1 MIETAAFKTRA
12 RTIDHLGREQIA
24 DCPTAISELWK
35 NAYDAYAREVALHIF
50 DGEVPI
56 AAIVDDGHGMSREE
70 FIEKWLVVGT
80 ESKAS
85 NTVTPESD
93 RNGLPFR
100 PKQGQKGIGRLSSAN
115 LGSLLLLISKRIDH
129 PFVAALID
137 WRLFENPFLYLQ
149 DIEIPII
156 EFFDKDELLS
166 QLPVM
171 FDRLMGNLWG
181 DGRDLARDQR
191 IAAAWLSFDQLEKSE
206 DKPLTREAIE
216 QVLIA
221 AVFETRHL
229 QQWPVWNG
237 TKTHGTVLLMA
248 GISFDLEAQ
257 LDNRTTLDKE
267 TTAKQA
273 KDQLHQTLS
282 NFTDPFVDPIE
293 IQEGY
298 AAEDFHFS
306 VIRWEGLLSY
316 PIISDEREFDLR
328 NLEDLEHIIDGT
340 VDTIGIFRG
349 RVRAFGQWLDGE
361 IQILPPKDLN
371 IPTRSDSK
379 VGLFHIRLGSYEG
392 EQIKTTL
399 SPEVWSKLKAQS
411 ERYGGFMVFRN
422 GLRVMPYGRED
433 NDFFEIEKRRSQ
445 HAGREFWANRRTFG
459 RVALTREDNPNLK
472 DKAGREGIIDNKA
485 AKVFRDIVENILRT
499 AALRFFGTDAEIRK
513 QLLPVVQENNA
524 KAKVDEAQKKVK
536 TRKRKEF
543 RKNLQEFSPKLHNT
557 LYELQEL
564 AEQAKSGLP
573 DDESEILALRERVG
587 SLKNN
592 VKELSLGTPP
602 NTLGTLEEAFKD
614 YRRESREVTEL
625 CLQLNDTLI
634 KKLEILKPKS
644 PSETAYS
651 ELNRN
656 AAFLHKRLRK
666 WGQESKEILNAELQ
680 RINQLTNERN
690 KAYHLEMLPHLED
703 LEHQRISLTQVLDEL
718 DRERDRQDRK
728 NAEVFEPYISVLKS
742 LQESIDVETLISF
755 TLDES
760 TELKQEL
767 ERLNSLAQLGITVE
781 FIGHE
786 IEGLDMT
793 ISRGLREMP
802 DQTKLTSA
810 YAAVKLAHEML
821 TDRLRFLSPL
831 KLSGEKIKTWLSG
844 DKILEYIHSFMGKNL
859 AHRNISL
866 EATQEFKNFSV
877 YEQPARIY
885 PVFLNLINNA
895 AYWVSQ
901 SGSDSKTILL
911 DIIDGKVVV
920 ADDGPGVEEDDLKH
934 LFSLF
939 FTRKLRGGRGVGL
952 YLCRANLAAGGHTID
967 YIKDGDLKRLP
978 GANFMIDFKG
988 AKYGEV

>member
-56 AAIVDDGHGMSREE
+56 AAIVDDGHGMSRAE

-85 NTVTPESD
+85 GTETTESD

-129 PFVAALID
+129 PFVVALID

-149 DIEIPII
+149 DIEVPLI
-156 EFFDKDELLS
+156 EFFDKEELLP
-166 QLPVM
+166 QLPTM
-171 FDRLMGNLWG
+171 FDRLMGNLLG
-181 DGRDLARDQR
+181 DGRDIARDQR
-191 IAAAWLSFDQLEKSE
+191 IKAAWLSFDQLEQSE
-206 DKPLTREAIE
+206 NKPLTREAIE

-221 AVFETRHL
+221 TVFEPRHI
-229 QQWPVWNG
+229 QQWPVWND
-237 TKTHGTVLLMA
+237 KSTHGTALLI
-248 GISFDLEAQ
+248 GNISFDLEAHLNSRVA
-257 LDNRTTLDKE
+257 LDE
-267 TTAKQA
+267 ESTANQA
-273 KDQLHQTLS
+273 KDRLFQTLH
-282 NFTDPFVDPIE
+282 NFTDPFVDPVE
-293 IQEGY
+293 ISEGY
-298 AAEDFHFS
+298 AAEDFHVS
-306 VIRWEGLLSY
+306 VTAWEGLLSR

-328 NLEDLEHIIDGT
+328 NLEELEHIIDGT
-340 VDTIGIFRG
+340 VDASGIFRG
-349 RVRAFGQWLDGE
+349 SVRAFGRWLDDE
-361 IQILPPKDLN
+361 IQIIPK
-371 IPTRSDSK
+371 IKVSTRSDSK
-379 VGLFHIRLGSYEG
+379 VGPFHIRLGSYER
-392 EQIKTTL
+392 EADKSTH
-399 SPEVWSKLKAQS
+399 SDEVLVKLRELS
-411 ERYGGFMVFRN
+411 ERYSGFMIFRN
-422 GLRVMPYGRED
+422 GLRVTPYGRED
-433 NDFFEIEKRRSQ
+433 SDFFEIEKRRSM
-445 HAGREFWANRRTFG
+445 HAGREFWSHRRIFG
-459 RVALTREDNPNLK
+459 RIALTREDNLNLK

-485 AKVFRDIVENILRT
+485 AKVFRDLVENILTT
-499 AALRFFGTDAEIRK
+499 AARRYFGTDAEIRK
-513 QLLPVVQENNA
+513 QLLPLVQEENTKA
-524 KAKVDEAQKKVK
+524 KAEEAQKKVK
-536 TRKRKEF
+536 ARKRKEF
-543 RKNLQEFSPKLHNT
+543 RKNLQQFSPKLHNT
-557 LYELQEL
+557 LHELQTL

-573 DDESEILALRERVG
+573 DDEAKILALREQVSG
-587 SLKNN
+587 LKND
-592 VKELSLGTPP
+592 VKELSLGAPP
-602 NTLGTLEEAFKD
+602 SSLGTLEEAYKE
-614 YRRESREVTEL
+614 YRRESREVAEL
-625 CLQLNDTLI
+625 CAQLNDTLI
-634 KKLEILKPKS
+634 KKLEVIKPKS

-656 AAFLHKRLRK
+656 AAFLHNRLRK
-666 WGQESKEILNAELQ
+666 WSQEAREILNAELQ
-680 RINQLTNERN
+680 RINQLTDERN
-690 KAYHLEMLPHLED
+690 KAYHLEMLPRLED
-703 LEHQRISLTQVLDEL
+703 LEYQRISLAQVLDEL

-755 TLDES
+755 TMDES

-802 DQTKLTSA
+802 EQAKLTSA

-831 KLSGEKIKTWLSG
+831 KLSGEKIKMWLSG

-859 AHRNISL
+859 THRNISL
-866 EATQEFKNFSV
+866 EATQTFKNFSV

-952 YLCRANLAAGGHTID
+952 YLCRANLARGGHTID
-967 YIKDGDLKRLP
+967 YIKDGNLKKLP
-978 GANFMIDFKG
+978 GANFIIDFKG
-988 AKYGEV
+988 AKYE

>member
-56 AAIVDDGHGMSREE
+56 AAIVDDGHGMSSAE

-85 NTVTPESD
+85 GTKTPESD

-115 LGSLLLLISKRIDH
+115 LGSLLLLVSKRKDQ

-149 DIEIPII
+149 DIEVPLI
-156 EFFDKDELLS
+156 EFFDKNELLQ
-166 QLPVM
+166 QLPIM
-171 FDRLMGNLWG
+171 FDRLMGNLRG
-181 DGRDLARDQR
+181 DGLDPARDQR
-191 IAAAWLSFDQLEKSE
+191 INAAWLSFDQLEQSE

-216 QVLIA
+216 QVLISA
-221 AVFETRHL
+221 TFETRHL
-229 QQWPVWNG
+229 QQWPVWSE
-237 TKTHGTVLLMA
+237 KAAHGTALLI
-248 GISFDLEAQ
+248 GNISFDLEAQ
-257 LDNRTTLDKE
+257 LDNHAALDEKN
-267 TTAKQA
+267 TANQA
-273 KDQLHQTLS
+273 KDRLFQTLQ
-282 NFTDPFVDPIE
+282 NFTDPYVDPTE

-306 VIRWEGLLSY
+306 VTAWEGLLSR

-328 NLEDLEHIIDGT
+328 NLEELEHIVEGT
-340 VDTIGIFRG
+340 VDTAGIFKG

-361 IQILPPKDLN
+361 IQILPPKDLKV
-371 IPTRSDSK
+371 PTRSDFK
-379 VGLFHIRLGSYEG
+379 VGAFHIRLGSYER
-392 EQIKTTL
+392 EQSNTTL
-399 SPEVWSKLKAQS
+399 HSEIWSKLKIQS
-411 ERYGGFMVFRN
+411 KKYGGFLVYRN

-433 NDFFEIEKRRSQ
+433 NDFFEIEKRRALN
-445 HAGREFWANRRTFG
+445 AGREFWVTKGSFG

-485 AKVFRDIVENILRT
+485 AKVFKYLVENILMT
-499 AALRFFGTDAEIRK
+499 AARRYFGSSAEIR
-513 QLLPVVQENNA
+513 QHQLPVIQENNTKA
-524 KAKVDEAQKKVK
+524 KAEEAQKKVK
-536 TRKRKEF
+536 ARKRKEF
-543 RKNLQEFSPKLHNT
+543 RKNLQEFSPKLNNILH
-557 LYELQEL
+557 ELQTL

-573 DDESEILALRERVG
+573 DDEAEILTLRERVS

-592 VKELSLGTPP
+592 VKEISLGTPP

-614 YRRESREVTEL
+614 YRRDSREISEL

-666 WGQESKEILNAELQ
+666 WSQEAKEILNAELQ
-680 RINQLTNERN
+680 RINQLTDERN
-690 KAYHLEMLPHLED
+690 KAYHLEMLPRLED

-802 DQTKLTSA
+802 EQTKLTSA

-831 KLSGEKIKTWLSG
+831 KLSGEKIKMWLSG
-844 DKILEYIHSFMGKNL
+844 DKIFEYIHSFMGKNL

-866 EATQEFKNFSV
+866 EATQAFKNFSV

-901 SGSDSKTILL
+901 SNSDSKTVLL
-911 DIIDGKVVV
+911 DVVDGKVVV

-978 GANFMIDFKG
+978 GANFIIDFKG

>member
-56 AAIVDDGHGMSREE
+56 AAIVDDGHGMSKAE

-93 RNGLPFR
+93 RDGLPFR

-115 LGSLLLLISKRIDH
+115 LGSLLLLISKRIDQ
-129 PFVAALID
+129 PFVASLID

-149 DIEIPII
+149 DIEIPVI
-156 EFFDKDELLS
+156 EFFDKNELLQ
-166 QLPVM
+166 QLPIM
-171 FDRLMGNLWG
+171 FDRLMGNLAG
-181 DGRDLARDQR
+181 DGRDSTRDQR
-191 IAAAWLSFDQLEKSE
+191 IKAAWLSFDQVEQAE
-206 DKPLTREAIE
+206 NKPLTREAIE

-221 AVFETRHL
+221 TTFETRHL
-229 QQWPVWNG
+229 QKWLVWNG
-237 TKTHGTVLLMA
+237 TKIKGTALFIGNV
-248 GISFDLEAQ
+248 SFDLEAQ
-257 LDNRTTLDKE
+257 LDGRDEENVGI
-267 TTAKQA
+267 QA
-273 KDQLHQTLS
+273 KNRLHQTLS
-282 NFTDPFVDPIE
+282 NFTDPFVDNKE
-293 IQEGY
+293 AQEGY
-298 AAEDFHFS
+298 AAENFQYS
-306 VIRWEGLLSY
+306 VIAWSGGNDR
-316 PIISDEREFDLR
+316 PIISPESEFDL
-328 NLEDLEHIIDGT
+328 NMLEGLEHILDGY
-340 VDTIGIFRG
+340 VDEMGCFRG
-349 RVRAFGQWLDGE
+349 LVKVLGKWQDGE
-361 IQILPPKDLN
+361 ITIISNTK
-371 IPTRSDSK
+371 IPQRENSK
-379 VGLFHIRLGSYEG
+379 VGPFRIRLGTF
-392 EQIKTTL
+392 EQIA
-399 SPEVWSKLKAQS
+399 SSSSHPSEIHSKYDEQVKKYAGLMI
-411 ERYGGFMVFRN
+411 YRN
-422 GLRVMPYGRED
+422 GLRVLPFGRED
-433 NDFFEIEKRRSQ
+433 NDYFEIEHRRSK
-445 HAGREFWANRRTFG
+445 HAGREFWSNRRLFG
-459 RVALTREDNPNLK
+459 RVALRRDENPNLR
-472 DKAGREGIIDNKA
+472 DKAGREGIIDNTA
-485 AKVFRDIVENILRT
+485 AKVFRDIVENILMTSARRYFSLET
-499 AALRFFGTDAEIRK
+499 GVRGI
-513 QLLPVVQENNA
+513 LLPEVKEMRA
-524 KAKVDEAQKKVK
+524 KEKADEAQKKVK
-536 TRKRKEF
+536 ARKRKEF

-557 LYELQEL
+557 LDELQVL
-564 AEQAKSGLP
+564 AEQAKLGLP
-573 DDESEILALRERVG
+573 DDEAEIFALRERVG
-587 SLKNN
+587 TLKNN
-592 VKELSLGTPP
+592 AKELALGTPP

-614 YRRESREVTEL
+614 YRRESREVAEL

-666 WGQESKEILNAELQ
+666 WGQEAKEILNAELQ
-680 RINQLTNERN
+680 RINQLTDERN
-690 KAYHLEMLPHLED
+690 KAYHLEMLPRLED
-703 LEHQRISLTQVLDEL
+703 LEHQRISLTEVLDEL

-728 NAEVFEPYISVLKS
+728 NSEVFEPYISVLKS

-802 DQTKLTSA
+802 DSIKEANA
-810 YAAVKLAHEML
+810 YVAVKTAHESL
-821 TDRLRFLSPL
+821 IDRLRFLSPL
-831 KLSGEKIKTWLSG
+831 KLSGEKIKVWLRG
-844 DKILEYIHSFMGKNL
+844 EKIIEYIQGFMGDNL
-859 AHRNISL
+859 AQRNISL
-866 EATQEFKNFSV
+866 EATQAFKNFSV

-885 PVFLNLINNA
+885 PVFINLLNNA

-901 SGSDSKTILL
+901 SGSDSKKILL
-911 DIIDGKVVV
+911 DIVDGKVVV

-967 YIKDGDLKRLP
+967 YIKDGNLKRLP

-988 AKYGEV
+988 AKYE

>member
-50 DGEVPI
+50 DGDVPI
-56 AAIVDDGHGMSREE
+56 TAIVDDGHGMSRTD

-85 NTVTPESD
+85 GTETPESD

-115 LGSLLLLISKRIDH
+115 LGSLLLLISKRIDQ
-129 PFVAALID
+129 PFVATLID

-149 DIEIPII
+149 DIEVPII
-156 EFFDKDELLS
+156 DFFDKNELLQ
-166 QLPVM
+166 QLPIM
-171 FDRLMGNLWG
+171 FDRLMGNLVG
-181 DGRDLARDQR
+181 DGRDPTRDQR
-191 IAAAWLSFDQLEKSE
+191 IKAAWLSFDQVEQAE
-206 DKPLTREAIE
+206 NKPLTREAIE
-216 QVLIA
+216 QVLITTT
-221 AVFETRHL
+221 FETRHL
-229 QQWPVWNG
+229 QQWPVWND
-237 TKTHGTVLLMA
+237 KATHGTALLI
-248 GISFDLEAQ
+248 GNISFDLEAQ
-257 LDNRTTLDKE
+257 LNSRVALDE
-267 TTAKQA
+267 ESTANQA
-273 KDQLHQTLS
+273 KDRLFQTLQ
-282 NFTDPFVDPIE
+282 NFTDPYVDPTE

-306 VIRWEGLLSY
+306 VTAWEGLLSR

-328 NLEDLEHIIDGT
+328 NLEELEHIVDGT
-340 VDTIGIFRG
+340 VDTVGIFKG

-361 IQILPPKDLN
+361 IQILPPKDLKV
-371 IPTRSDSK
+371 PTRSDYK
-379 VGLFHIRLGSYEG
+379 VGAFHIRLGSYER
-392 EQIKTTL
+392 EQSNTTL
-399 SPEVWSKLKAQS
+399 HSEIWSKLKIQS
-411 ERYGGFMVFRN
+411 KKYGGFLVYRN

-433 NDFFEIEKRRSQ
+433 NDFFEIEKRRALN
-445 HAGREFWANRRTFG
+445 AGREFWVTKGSFG
-459 RVALTREDNPNLK
+459 RVALTREGNPNLK

-485 AKVFRDIVENILRT
+485 AKVFKYLVENILMT
-499 AALRFFGTDAEIRK
+499 AARRYFGSSAEIR
-513 QLLPVVQENNA
+513 QHQLPVIQENNSKA
-524 KAKVDEAQKKVK
+524 KAEEAQKKVK
-536 TRKRKEF
+536 ARKHKEF
-543 RKNLQEFSPKLHNT
+543 RRNLQEFSPKLSNILH
-557 LYELQEL
+557 ELQTF

-573 DDESEILALRERVG
+573 DDEAEILALRDRVS

-614 YRRESREVTEL
+614 YRRDSREISEL
-625 CLQLNDTLI
+625 CLQLNNTLI

-656 AAFLHKRLRK
+656 ATFLHKRLRK
-666 WGQESKEILNAELQ
+666 WSQEAKEILNAELQ
-680 RINQLTNERN
+680 RINQLTDERN
-690 KAYHLEMLPHLED
+690 KAYHLEMLPRMED

-802 DQTKLTSA
+802 ESIKATSA
-810 YAAVKLAHEML
+810 YIAVKTAHESL
-821 TDRLRFLSPL
+821 ADRLRFLSPL
-831 KLSGEKIKTWLSG
+831 KLSGEKIKTWLTG
-844 DKILEYIHSFMGKNL
+844 DKLIDYIQGFMGGNL
-859 AHRNISL
+859 ADRKIIF
-866 EATQEFKNFSV
+866 EATPSFRRFSV
-877 YEQPARIY
+877 YEQPARLY
-885 PVFLNLINNA
+885 PVFINLVNNS

-901 SGSDSKTILL
+901 SDAEPKKILL
-911 DIIDGKVVV
+911 DIADGKVII
-920 ADDGPGVEEDDLKH
+920 ADNGPGVEEDDLKH

-952 YLCRANLAAGGHTID
+952 YLCRANLAVGGHTID
-967 YIKDGDLKRLP
+967 YIQDGNLKKLP
-978 GANFMIDFKG
+978 GANFIIDFKG
-988 AKYGEV
+988 AKYE

>member
-24 DCPTAISELWK
+24 DCPTAVSELWK

-93 RNGLPFR
+93 RNDLPLR

-115 LGSLLLLISKRIDH
+115 LGSLLLLISKRIDR

-156 EFFDKDELLS
+156 EFFDKNELLS

-191 IAAAWLSFDQLEKSE
+191 IAAAWLSFDQLEQSE

-229 QQWPVWNG
+229 LQWPVWSG
-237 TKTHGTVLLMA
+237 IKTHGTALLI
-248 GISFDLEAQ
+248 GNISFDLEAQ
-257 LDNRTTLDKE
+257 LDGRVALNE
-267 TTAKQA
+267 ENTAKQA
-273 KDQLHQTLS
+273 KERLFETLQ
-282 NFTDPFVDPIE
+282 NFTDPFVDQAE
-293 IQEGY
+293 IAEGY

-306 VIRWEGLLSY
+306 VTAWEGLLSR

-328 NLEDLEHIIDGT
+328 NLEELEHIIDGT
-340 VDTIGIFRG
+340 VDTVGIFRG

-361 IQILPPKDLN
+361 IQILPPKDLKVT
-371 IPTRSDSK
+371 TRSDSK
-379 VGLFHIRLGSYEG
+379 VGAFHIRLGTFERDQVNS
-392 EQIKTTL
+392 TL
-399 SPEVWSKLKAQS
+399 HAEIWSQLKGKS
-411 ERYGGFMVFRN
+411 EKYGGFLVYRN

-433 NDFFEIEKRRSQ
+433 NDFFEIEKRRALN
-445 HAGREFWANRRTFG
+445 AGREFWVTRSSFG

-485 AKVFRDIVENILRT
+485 AKAFKYLVVNILKT
-499 AALRFFGTDAEIRK
+499 AARRYFGSSAEIRQQ
-513 QLLPVVQENNA
+513 QLPLIKEENT

-536 TRKRKEF
+536 ARKRKEF
-543 RKNLQEFSPKLHNT
+543 RKNLQDFSPKLRKSLNV
-557 LYELQEL
+557 LQQL
-564 AEQAKSGLP
+564 AEHARIGLP
-573 DDESEILALRERVG
+573 DDETEILALREQVSGLTTDVR
-587 SLKNN
+587 
-592 VKELSLGTPP
+592 ELSLGPP
-602 NTLGTLEEAFKD
+602 PSSLGTLEDAYKEH
-614 YRRESREVTEL
+614 RRDSREVAEL
-625 CLQLNDTLI
+625 LVQLNDTLV

-656 AAFLHKRLRK
+656 AAFLHNRLRK
-666 WGQESKEILNAELQ
+666 WSLEAKDILNSEIQ
-680 RINQLTNERN
+680 RISQLTDERN
-690 KAYHLEMLPHLED
+690 KSYHLEMLPRLED
-703 LEHQRISLTQVLDEL
+703 LEHQRSSLTQVLDDL

-742 LQESIDVETLISF
+742 LQESIDVETMISF

-802 DQTKLTSA
+802 EQIKATQA
-810 YAAVKLAHEML
+810 YVAVKTAHEAL

-831 KLSGEKIKTWLSG
+831 KLSGEKVKVWLNG
-844 DKILEYIHSFMGKNL
+844 NKLVEYIQGFMGDNL
-859 AHRNISL
+859 AHRNVVL
-866 EATQEFKNFSV
+866 EATPAFRNFSI

-885 PVFLNLINNA
+885 PVFLNLVNNA

-901 SGSDSKTILL
+901 TGEDSKRILL
-911 DIIDGKVVV
+911 DIVDGKVVV
-920 ADDGPGVEEDDLKH
+920 ADNGPGVEEDDLKQ

-967 YIKDGDLKRLP
+967 YIKDGDLKKLP
-978 GANFMIDFKG
+978 GANFIIDFKG
-988 AKYGEV
+988 AKYE

>member
-24 DCPTAISELWK
+24 DCPTAVSELWK

-115 LGSLLLLISKRIDH
+115 LGSLLLLISKRIDQ

-137 WRLFENPFLYLQ
+137 WRLFENPYLYLQ

-156 EFFDKDELLS
+156 EFFDKNELLE
-166 QLPVM
+166 QLPIM

-191 IAAAWLSFDQLEKSE
+191 IKAAWASFDQLEQSE
-206 DKPLTREAIE
+206 NKPLTQKAIE

-229 QQWPVWNG
+229 QQWPVWNDA
-237 TKTHGTVLLMA
+237 KTHGTVLLMA

-257 LDNRTTLDKE
+257 LDGRISLDE
-267 TTAKQA
+267 ESSAKQA
-273 KDQLHQTLS
+273 QDRLHQTLS
-282 NFTDPFVDPIE
+282 NFTDPFVDLAEIE
-293 IQEGY
+293 DGY

-306 VIRWEGLLSY
+306 VTGWEGLLSR

-328 NLEDLEHIIDGT
+328 NLEELEHIIDGT
-340 VDTIGIFRG
+340 VDANGIFRG

-361 IQILPPKDLN
+361 IQILPKVKVT
-371 IPTRSDSK
+371 TRSDSK

-485 AKVFRDIVENILRT
+485 AKIFRDIVENILRT
-499 AALRFFGTDAEIRK
+499 AALRFFGTDAQIRK
-513 QLLPVVQENNA
+513 QLLPEVQENNA
-524 KAKVDEAQKKVK
+524 KAKADEAQKKVK
-536 TRKRKEF
+536 ARKRKEF
-543 RKNLQEFSPKLHNT
+543 RKNLQDFSPKLRKSLNV
-557 LYELQEL
+557 LQQL
-564 AEQAKSGLP
+564 SEQARLGLS
-573 DDESEILALRERVG
+573 DDETEILAFREQVSG
-587 SLKNN
+587 LKNN
-592 VKELSLGTPP
+592 IQELSLGPSP
-602 NTLGTLEEAFKD
+602 SSLGTLEDAYKEYRRD
-614 YRRESREVTEL
+614 YREAAEL
-625 CLQLNDTLI
+625 LLQLNDTLI

-644 PSETAYS
+644 ASESAYS

-666 WGQESKEILNAELQ
+666 WSQEAKEILNSELQ
-680 RINQLTNERN
+680 RISQLTDERN
-690 KAYHLEMLPHLED
+690 KSYHLEMLPRLDD

-718 DRERDRQDRK
+718 DREHDRQDRK

-742 LQESIDVETLISF
+742 LQESIDIETMISF
-755 TLDES
+755 TLEES
-760 TELKQEL
+760 SVLNKKL
-767 ERLNSLAQLGITVE
+767 EELNSLAQLGITVE

-802 DQTKLTSA
+802 DQIKTTQA
-810 YAAVKLAHEML
+810 YEAVKTAHEAL

-831 KLSGEKIKTWLSG
+831 KLSGEKIKMWLSG
-844 DKILEYIHSFMGKNL
+844 NKLVEYIDNFMGDNL
-859 AHRNISL
+859 AHRNIVL
-866 EATQEFKNFSV
+866 EATPAFRNFSI

-885 PVFLNLINNA
+885 PVFINLLNNA
-895 AYWVSQ
+895 TYWVCQ
-901 SGSDSKTILL
+901 TGANSKRIVL
-911 DIIDGKVVV
+911 DIVDGKVVI
-920 ADDGPGVEEDDLKH
+920 ADDGPGVEEDDIKH
-934 LFSLF
+934 LFTLF

-967 YIKDGDLKRLP
+967 YIKDGNLKRLP
-978 GANFMIDFKG
+978 GANFIIDFKG
-988 AKYGEV
+988 AKYE

>member
-24 DCPTAISELWK
+24 DCPTAVSELWK

-85 NTVTPESD
+85 NTITPESD

-115 LGSLLLLISKRIDH
+115 LGSLLLLISKRIDQ

-156 EFFDKDELLS
+156 EFFDKDELLE

-191 IAAAWLSFDQLEKSE
+191 INAAWVSFDKLEESE
-206 DKPLTREAIE
+206 GKPLTREAIE

-229 QQWPVWNG
+229 QQWPVWSG
-237 TKTHGTVLLMA
+237 AKRHGTALLI
-248 GISFDLEAQ
+248 GNISFDLEAQ
-257 LDNRTTLDKE
+257 LDGRGE
-267 TTAKQA
+267 ESAGIQA
-273 KDQLHQTLS
+273 KNRLHQTLS
-282 NFTDPFVDPIE
+282 NFTDPFVNHE
-293 IQEGY
+293 EAKEGY
-298 AAEDFHFS
+298 AAENFQYS
-306 VIRWEGLLSY
+306 VTAWSGGRCS
-316 PIISDEREFDLR
+316 PIISDESEFDL
-328 NLEDLEHIIDGT
+328 NMLEGLEHVLDGH
-340 VDTIGIFRG
+340 VDEMGCFRG
-349 RVRAFGQWLDGE
+349 RVKVLGKWQDGE
-361 IQILPPKDLN
+361 ITIISNTK
-371 IPTRSDSK
+371 IPQRANSK
-379 VGLFHIRLGSYEG
+379 VGPFRIRLGTF
-392 EQIKTTL
+392 EQIA
-399 SPEVWSKLKAQS
+399 SSSSHPPEIHTKYDEQVKKYAGLMI
-411 ERYGGFMVFRN
+411 YRN
-422 GLRVMPYGRED
+422 GLRVLPFGRED
-433 NDFFEIEKRRSQ
+433 NDYFEIEHRRSR
-445 HAGREFWANRRTFG
+445 HAGREFWSNRRLFG
-459 RVALTREDNPNLK
+459 RVALRRIENPNLR
-472 DKAGREGIIDNKA
+472 DKAGREGIIDNTA
-485 AKVFRDIVENILRT
+485 AKVFRDIVENILKTSSR
-499 AALRFFGTDAEIRK
+499 RFFSLETGIRGVLLPEVKEIR
-513 QLLPVVQENNA
+513 A
-524 KAKVDEAQKKVK
+524 KAKADEAQKKVK
-536 TRKRKEF
+536 ARKRKEF
-543 RKNLQEFSPKLHNT
+543 RKNLQDFSPKLHHSLN
-557 LYELQEL
+557 ELQNL
-564 AEQAKSGLP
+564 AEQARLGLP
-573 DDESEILALRERVG
+573 DDETEILAIRERVSG
-587 SLKNN
+587 LRNN
-592 VKELSLGTPP
+592 VRELSLGPP
-602 NTLGTLEEAFKD
+602 PSSLGTLEDSYKD
-614 YRRESREVTEL
+614 YRRDSREVAEL
-625 CLQLNDTLI
+625 LVQLNDTLI

-656 AAFLHKRLRK
+656 AAFLHNRLRK
-666 WGQESKEILNAELQ
+666 WNQEAKEILSSELQ
-680 RINQLTNERN
+680 RISELIDERN
-690 KAYHLEMLPHLED
+690 KSYHREMLPRLED

-742 LQESIDVETLISF
+742 LQESIDIESMISF
-755 TLDES
+755 TLEES
-760 TELKQEL
+760 TVLNKKL
-767 ERLNSLAQLGITVE
+767 EELNSLAQLGITVE

-802 DQTKLTSA
+802 DQIKTTQA
-810 YAAVKLAHEML
+810 YVSVKTAHEAL

-831 KLSGEKIKTWLSG
+831 KLSGEKIKMWLNG
-844 DKILEYIHSFMGKNL
+844 NKFVEYIQGFMGDSL
-859 AHRNISL
+859 AHRGITL
-866 EATQEFKNFSV
+866 DATLAFRSFSI

-885 PVFLNLINNA
+885 PVFINLINNA
-895 AYWVSQ
+895 AYWVCQ
-901 SGSDSKTILL
+901 GSAESKEILL
-911 DIIDGKVVV
+911 DIVDGKVVI

-934 LFSLF
+934 LFTLF

-967 YIKDGDLKRLP
+967 YIKDGNLKRLP
-978 GANFMIDFKG
+978 GANFIIDFKG
-988 AKYGEV
+988 AKYE

>member
-56 AAIVDDGHGMSREE
+56 AAIVDDGHGMSRSE

-85 NTVTPESD
+85 GTETPKPD
-93 RNGLPFR
+93 RNDLPFR

-115 LGSLLLLISKRIDH
+115 LGSLLLLISKRIDQ

-156 EFFDKDELLS
+156 EFFEQDDLLQ
-166 QLPVM
+166 QLPIM

-181 DGRDLARDQR
+181 DGRDSARDQR
-191 IAAAWLSFDQLEKSE
+191 INAAWLSFDQLEQFE
-206 DKPLTREAIE
+206 NKPLTREAIE

-221 AVFETRHL
+221 AVFEPRHL
-229 QQWPVWNG
+229 QQWQVWNG
-237 TKTHGTVLLMA
+237 TSTHGTALLM
-248 GISFDLEAQ
+248 GNISFDLEAHLNSRVA
-257 LDNRTTLDKE
+257 LDE
-267 TTAKQA
+267 ESTAKQA
-273 KDQLHQTLS
+273 QSRLYETLQ
-282 NFTDPFVDPIE
+282 NFTDPFVDPAEIE
-293 IQEGY
+293 EGY
-298 AAEDFHFS
+298 AAEDFHVS
-306 VIRWEGLLSY
+306 VTVWEGLLSR
-316 PIISDEREFDLR
+316 PIISNDREFDLR
-328 NLEDLEHIIDGT
+328 NLEELEHIIDGA
-340 VDTIGIFRG
+340 VDSVGVFRG
-349 RVRAFGQWLDGE
+349 RVRVFGQWMDGE
-361 IQILPPKDLN
+361 VQILPPQDLS

-379 VGLFHIRLGSYEG
+379 VGPFHIRLGSYVGMTGSSTHSAEM
-392 EQIKTTL
+392 L
-399 SPEVWSKLKAQS
+399 AKLKEQS

-433 NDFFEIEKRRSQ
+433 NDFFEIEKRRTE
-445 HAGREFWANRRTFG
+445 HAGREFWSNRRTFG
-459 RVALTREDNPNLK
+459 RVALTRENNPNLK

-485 AKVFRDIVENILRT
+485 AKVFRDLVENILKT
-499 AALRFFGTDAEIRK
+499 AARRFFGFDAEVRK
-513 QLLPVVQENNA
+513 QLLPLVQETNA
-524 KAKVDEAQKKVK
+524 KAKAEDAQKKVK
-536 TRKRKEF
+536 ARKRKEF

-557 LYELQEL
+557 LHELQAL

-587 SLKNN
+587 SLKND

-614 YRRESREVTEL
+614 YRRDSKEIAEL
-625 CLQLNDTLI
+625 CVQLNDTLI

-666 WGQESKEILNAELQ
+666 WSQEAKEILNAELQ
-680 RINQLTNERN
+680 RINQLTDERN
-690 KAYHLEMLPHLED
+690 KAYHLEMLPRLED
-703 LEHQRISLTQVLDEL
+703 LEHQRISLTEVLDEL
-718 DRERDRQDRK
+718 DRERERQDRR
-728 NAEVFEPYISVLKS
+728 NTEVFEPYISVLKS
-742 LQESIDVETLISF
+742 LQESIDVESLISF

-802 DQTKLTSA
+802 EQAKLTSA
-810 YAAVKLAHEML
+810 YAAVKLAHEIL
-821 TDRLRFLSPL
+821 ADRLHFLSPL
-831 KLSGEKIKTWLSG
+831 KLSGEKIKMWLSG
-844 DKILEYIHSFMGKNL
+844 DKIVEYIHNFMGKNL
-859 AHRNISL
+859 AHRNVSL
-866 EATQEFKNFSV
+866 EATQAFKNFSV

-901 SGSDSKTILL
+901 SGTDSKTILL
-911 DIIDGKVVV
+911 DMVDGKVVV
-920 ADDGPGVEEDDLKH
+920 ADNGPGVEEDDLKH

-967 YIKDGDLKRLP
+967 YIKDGELKKLP
-978 GANFMIDFKG
+978 GANFIIDFKG
-988 AKYGEV
+988 AKYE

>member
-56 AAIVDDGHGMSREE
+56 AAIVDDGHGMSSAE

-85 NTVTPESD
+85 GTETPESD

-115 LGSLLLLISKRIDH
+115 LGSLLLLISKRMDQ

-149 DIEIPII
+149 DIEVPLI
-156 EFFDKDELLS
+156 EFFDKNELLQ
-166 QLPVM
+166 QLPMM
-171 FDRLMGNLWG
+171 FDRLMGNLGG
-181 DGRDLARDQR
+181 DGRDPVRDQR
-191 IAAAWLSFDQLEKSE
+191 IKAAWLSFDQLEQSE

-216 QVLIA
+216 QVLISA
-221 AVFETRHL
+221 TFETRHL
-229 QQWPVWNG
+229 QQWPIWSE
-237 TKTHGTVLLMA
+237 KTAHGTALLI
-248 GISFDLEAQ
+248 GNISFDLEAQ
-257 LDNRTTLDKE
+257 LNSRDALVEESIAEQAQNRLR
-267 TTAKQA
+267 
-273 KDQLHQTLS
+273 QTLL
-282 NFTDPFVDPIE
+282 NFTDPFVDTTEIE
-293 IQEGY
+293 NGY
-298 AAEDFHFS
+298 AAEDFRVS
-306 VIRWEGLLSY
+306 VTAWNGLLSR
-316 PIISDEREFDLR
+316 PIITNEPEFDLR
-328 NLEDLEHIIDGT
+328 NFEELEHIIDGT
-340 VDTIGIFRG
+340 VDAAGIFKG
-349 RVRAFGQWLDGE
+349 RVRAFGQWLDDE
-361 IQILPPKDLN
+361 IQIISKVKVSM
-371 IPTRSDSK
+371 RSDSK
-379 VGLFHIRLGSYEG
+379 VGPFHIRLGSYERETG
-392 EQIKTTL
+392 KSTHSDEVQAKLREQ
-399 SPEVWSKLKAQS
+399 SD
-411 ERYGGFMVFRN
+411 RYGGFMVFRN
-422 GLRVMPYGRED
+422 GLRVMPFGRED

-445 HAGREFWANRRTFG
+445 HAGREFWSNRRTFG
-459 RVALTREDNPNLK
+459 RIALTREHNPNLR

-485 AKVFRDIVENILRT
+485 AKVFRDLVENILTT
-499 AALRFFGTDAEIRK
+499 AARRYFGTDAEIRK
-513 QLLPVVQENNA
+513 QLLPLVQETNA
-524 KAKVDEAQKKVK
+524 KAKAEEAQKKVK

-557 LYELQEL
+557 LHELQAL

-602 NTLGTLEEAFKD
+602 STLGSLEKAYND
-614 YRRESREVTEL
+614 YRRNNREVAEL
-625 CLQLNDTLI
+625 CVQLNDTLI
-634 KKLEILKPKS
+634 KKLEIIKPKS

-666 WGQESKEILNAELQ
+666 WSQESKEILNAELQ
-680 RINQLTNERN
+680 RINQLTDERN
-690 KAYHLEMLPHLED
+690 KAYHLEMLARLED

-742 LQESIDVETLISF
+742 LQESIDIESMISF
-755 TLDES
+755 TLEES
-760 TELKQEL
+760 TVLNKKLDE
-767 ERLNSLAQLGITVE
+767 LNSLAQLGITVE

-802 DQTKLTSA
+802 EQTKLTSA

-831 KLSGEKIKTWLSG
+831 KLSGEKIKMWLSG

-859 AHRNISL
+859 ANRNISL
-866 EATQEFKNFSV
+866 EATQAFKNFSV

-901 SGSDSKTILL
+901 SSSDSKTILL
-911 DIIDGKVVV
+911 DIVDGKVVV

-967 YIKDGDLKRLP
+967 YIKDANLKRLP